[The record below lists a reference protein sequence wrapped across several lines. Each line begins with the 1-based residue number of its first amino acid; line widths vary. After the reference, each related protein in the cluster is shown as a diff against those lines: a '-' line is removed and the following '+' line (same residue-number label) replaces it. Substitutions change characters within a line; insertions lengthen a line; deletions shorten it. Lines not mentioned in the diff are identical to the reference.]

1 MDTGLEKVVQAQF
14 ASSPTWLASR
24 GQQYPTPAVRNRKRN
39 KEQTL
44 LLSVVLC
51 SNVEQGSLTEHGA
64 WSMKNTL
71 ASKLTSLPVRHS
83 DRLVSFHTILQ
94 GCKFPTTISVYA
106 PTFMADPTCD
116 EAL

>member
-1 MDTGLEKVVQAQF
+1 
-14 ASSPTWLASR
+14 
-24 GQQYPTPAVRNRKRN
+24 
-39 KEQTL
+39 
-44 LLSVVLC
+44 
-51 SNVEQGSLTEHGA
+51 
-64 WSMKNTL
+64 MKNTL

-83 DRLVSFHTILQ
+83 DRLVSFRTILQ